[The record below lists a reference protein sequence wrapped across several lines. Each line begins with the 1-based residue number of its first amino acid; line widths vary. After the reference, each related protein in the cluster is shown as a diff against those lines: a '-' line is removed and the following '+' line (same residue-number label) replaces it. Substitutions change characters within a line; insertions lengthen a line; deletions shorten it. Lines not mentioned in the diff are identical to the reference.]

1 MKRDYR
7 AVKDGIEELRKQ
19 LPYGSS
25 AAQKVMEVNCKLEA
39 YQEVLD
45 LLDILE
51 NEPPGRFD
59 WKVLGKAV
67 LIVLGLGVVVYAL
80 AYMTTYCPALM
91 LCLMAVWAV
100 ILVYRAMKN

>member
-51 NEPPGRFD
+51 EEPPRRFD
-59 WKVLGKAV
+59 WKALGKAV
-67 LIVLGLGVVVYAL
+67 LIVLGLGVIMYAL
-80 AYMTTYCPALM
+80 AYMAVYCPVLM
-91 LCLMAVWAV
+91 FCLMAAV
-100 ILVYRAMKN
+100 AVMVVYRAMKN

>member
-1 MKRDYR
+1 MKPDYR
-7 AVKDGIEELRKQ
+7 SIREGIEELRKQ

-51 NEPPGRFD
+51 NEPPKRLD
-59 WKVLGKAV
+59 WKSLGKAV
-67 LIVLGLGVVVYAL
+67 LIVLGLGVIVYAL
-80 AYMTTYCPALM
+80 AYMATYCPVLM
-91 LCLMAVWAV
+91 FCLLAAVAV
-100 ILVYRAMKN
+100 MVVYRMMKN